1 MLPADMLNIVFT
13 EEDLFGDL
21 KKKAELHTIV
31 CIHLLWVNLE
41 KKNQKNTVCVGR
53 RTKIK
58 LALVFFFKVNKI
70 IMHQSVK
77 SS

>member
-21 KKKAELHTIV
+21 KKTAELHTIV

-41 KKNQKNTVCVGR
+41 KKIRKTRFVLGEGL
-53 RTKIK
+53 K
-58 LALVFFFKVNKI
+58 
-70 IMHQSVK
+70 
-77 SS
+77 